1 MKKRKIGNR
10 DIPVF
15 RGLSSCVHTHRYS
28 FSLQRDEEGQEKS
41 REVEETSEMGWRY
54 NVLHLHD
61 KPQKKPRLLDT
72 EQTTGTRS
80 PVKLP
85 HVEML
90 PVEHLHLK
98 HILQTVCALEAVVLR
113 SFGPGGGQVLFTR
126 DTGQAMLTR
135 SGTHILKAL
144 RLQHPLARM
153 VVECVLKH
161 SNVTGDGSKTFILLL
176 ASLLRMIHTEAC
188 KEPHVSHTYN
198 SREAAEAAT
207 ARRLAEGLLAFAV
220 EELDDLI
227 AIGVVPYGFCVSWE
241 DFTAE
246 TRPPAHTKNHCV
258 QKLLAS
264 FFRTRL
270 GHTHCDFISNLTCEL
285 LSNWKLKNDPPSL
298 ALQFLHDV
306 FPALHTPVSGFP
318 ISCSRLIEGQ
328 VIHRD
333 FAMPC
338 PQTHRQPVKAVV
350 FTGCLQPKLLGAGDV
365 LKVGCGGGQVME
377 GKSIVEFSAWSEKS
391 LDCVIANL
399 QCLSVSVLL
408 CAVKQSATVLAL
420 AAQAEM
426 CVVEC
431 ISEDELSLFAQ
442 LSGTTPVT
450 DCWTIEPANVATLTF
465 CRPILLGVHRYV
477 HVAFHDMEERVSVK
491 PCCLVMCGPGKE
503 QTDQY
508 ACAFQDAIRM
518 LLSTCKP
525 VGMSATTA
533 SKRTSQSHKSTY
545 LNTDDP
551 SHKSADTVSNALPFQ
566 QSVSGPGCVIPAGGT
581 FEFLLNHALLQNIT
595 NMGIPAVSK
604 LLANALLIVP
614 RQIYSHTP
622 RHFLQIQTRILSFIP
637 NHSHA
642 FSLPY
647 KQEPNISFIQRCGT
661 SEFPVADC
669 KLSMHYCPKGDVSSK
684 AFMLDPGLES
694 VSCKN
699 QLLLAVLQCVTSL
712 LRVDTVFYTHTAI
725 NTQSLKP
732 ANISW
737 EGTEDEAED

>member
-1 MKKRKIGNR
+1 
-10 DIPVF
+10 
-15 RGLSSCVHTHRYS
+15 
-28 FSLQRDEEGQEKS
+28 
-41 REVEETSEMGWRY
+41 
-54 NVLHLHD
+54 
-61 KPQKKPRLLDT
+61 
-72 EQTTGTRS
+72 
-80 PVKLP
+80 
-85 HVEML
+85 ML

-431 ISEDELSLFAQ
+431 ISEDELSLFCFFISVSVMEIKSD
-442 LSGTTPVT
+442 LFF
-450 DCWTIEPANVATLTF
+450 LF
-465 CRPILLGVHRYV
+465 HRYV

-525 VGMSATTA
+525 V
-533 SKRTSQSHKSTY
+533 
-545 LNTDDP
+545 DDP

-622 RHFLQIQTRILSFIP
+622 RHFL
-637 NHSHA
+637 
-642 FSLPY
+642 
-647 KQEPNISFIQRCGT
+647 FIQRCGT
-661 SEFPVADC
+661 SEFPVAD
-669 KLSMHYCPKGDVSSK
+669 S
-684 AFMLDPGLES
+684 FMLDPGLES